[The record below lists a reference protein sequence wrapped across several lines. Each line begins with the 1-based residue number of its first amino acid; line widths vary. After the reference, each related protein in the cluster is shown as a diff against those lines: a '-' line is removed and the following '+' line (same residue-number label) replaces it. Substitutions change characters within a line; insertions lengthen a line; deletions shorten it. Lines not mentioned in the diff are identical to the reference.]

1 MEEFIA
7 RQDCVITGHAGIVR
21 EGDRLTLSPRAAK
34 YPRLKGWIEPAPAQ
48 ATETADPPPGS
59 APKAQTQAPR
69 RRRTRKA

>member
-1 MEEFIA
+1 MQEFIA

-21 EGDRLTLSPRAAK
+21 EGDRVTLSPRAAR

-48 ATETADPPPGS
+48 AKETAEP
-59 APKAQTQAPR
+59 APEAPTQAPR